1 MKHQM
6 KTLLTVGVMLAA
18 TASSADLSTDTV
30 RDVSIESASMIFSED
45 RDARLMFTVSNDP
58 PETIRVMG
66 VSFSLAQAGE
76 IIGESHHGEEFSV
89 SGLVLEPDEELDFT
103 TSHLEV
109 RLSGV
114 TKPEGLLVF
123 EVMLSDGA
131 VTGQAHVH

>member
-30 RDVSIESASMIFSED
+30 RDVSIESASVIFSEE
-45 RDARLMFTVSNDP
+45 RDAWLMFTISNDS

-66 VSFSLAQAGE
+66 VSSLSAQAGE
-76 IIGESHHGEEFSV
+76 IIGASHHGEEFSV

-109 RLSGV
+109 WLSGV
-114 TKPEGLLVF
+114 TKPEGLLDF
-123 EVMLSDGA
+123 EVILADGA